1 MAGAYLCVP
10 ASMYGLG
17 LSVRN
22 MTSRSIPTH
31 NVTPRMANTAT
42 PLDCDVFV
50 SNLHSVKSMFPA
62 LRIAPPPVLDPV
74 LSESLVVKVVPSPEP
89 RGFSPRDQPR

>member
-1 MAGAYLCVP
+1 MAGAYLRVP

-50 SNLHSVKSMFPA
+50 
-62 LRIAPPPVLDPV
+62 
-74 LSESLVVKVVPSPEP
+74 
-89 RGFSPRDQPR
+89 